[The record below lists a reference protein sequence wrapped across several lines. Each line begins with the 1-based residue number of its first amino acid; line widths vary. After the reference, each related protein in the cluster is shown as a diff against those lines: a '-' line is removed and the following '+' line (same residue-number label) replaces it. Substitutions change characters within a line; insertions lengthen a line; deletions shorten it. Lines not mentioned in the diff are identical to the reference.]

1 VADDEAEA
9 QGPEKIDG
17 ECCQLV
23 ATRELNHRTVS
34 ADATQRAKRATERNS
49 DNRPEPHSLRVVP
62 KELS

>member
-23 ATRELNHRTVS
+23 ATGDPHHGKVS
-34 ADATQRAKRATERNS
+34 ADATQRTKCATKRDS

-62 KELS
+62 NELS